1 MSRMSRAEFTE
12 TMQSLK
18 SSDAI
23 YERMVII
30 VPYKSSDKVKAIEN
44 AFQNI
49 NLDGLN
55 LPNARYLNTFELTE
69 D

>member
-1 MSRMSRAEFTE
+1 
-12 TMQSLK
+12 
-18 SSDAI
+18 
-23 YERMVII
+23 MVII

-69 D
+69 E